1 MYINMFIDK
10 LIILSTIYVD
20 KKNIIENYIVI
31 KNILDIRCNTWIN
44 SMSIFE
50 MFFHC
55 FIS

>member
-1 MYINMFIDK
+1 MFIDK
-10 LIILSTIYVD
+10 LIILSIIYVD